1 LPKATKAMTRPQV
14 ASRSEV
20 ARGLRASVCAA
31 TPRRGSL
38 LYKKWGKKA
47 VSAAIAL
54 FAAQGAFATNYDFT
68 GQVDNNWNT
77 AKNWYVENGGAQ
89 QTSVPNGKHNLNFR
103 SNATNIKASFKNN
116 PTVNISS
123 KYTACSWKL
132 HVRSLGTES
141 APVVF
146 NASTDANGLQVGNT
160 KASDKSGYYIA
171 CDTGDAW
178 LRLQKGTYGTASGG
192 LWYIGNA
199 GVQGHVVAD
208 SGVKVSSSQSLDIC
222 NGTFDSNGATV
233 SGNVVH
239 LGGYGNDT
247 NGRAD
252 THAIVRVNGGT
263 MSSGA
268 NTEIGCFTGSTTG
281 GYALLSVF
289 GGAVYTSG
297 NNLQMGA
304 ANGIQHDQAWL
315 AVTNGTMTVNG
326 SVYINGGDG
335 GIAIGDGGSLV
346 VSGNGLYVADGG
358 RGYANVGGDFKISI
372 GEGGVL
378 AAKTISR
385 KSTATGAQN
394 VNVAFEGGT
403 LKATVDSSSFVTD
416 HSQVTVTVAAAGGTI
431 DANGKT
437 VTIPANIGEDPSS
450 TGGALT
456 FAGGSTVT
464 LAGTV
469 SCALTLEPG
478 LAMVGVTSANKSSV
492 LGHLTVAIPASGVID
507 GTPILTNTTAN
518 AVFDQ
523 SELAAVSFSGNQDG
537 RYALKVANGGTQ
549 VIVEDTLAGE
559 YVWNDGASGVSWKTA
574 GKWSKNGVAGD
585 WHESTAAVFEHD
597 GDATTIADG
606 DSVTVASLAFRASAT
621 VGGAGT
627 LTLSSPT
634 VPVPAGATAVIEPQ
648 TVGALEKTG
657 AGTLTLGSS
666 RTEQTVVAEGTLAM
680 SGGATLDATK
690 LTLGTDPAK
699 PVTLDLGGATL
710 NGDIAGCL
718 ANGMDVTL
726 KNSSMTAAGVYFNLR
741 PNNGNLTRKLT
752 FEDANLTTGRLGLNT
767 VTDLDAD
774 IVLRRS
780 NFVLQNNEYN
790 WIMQASTNGTL
801 RIGMEDSLME
811 FGGPVYALTCRDLP
825 SGASPAAPSLF
836 WSLSNSTLRVK
847 NGSNFFFGRDD
858 NYNKNI
864 ECPTGVLAATNSLIE
879 LASALYVGH
888 GTQGANTAGSYT
900 ADFES
905 CTITAKQI
913 SVYNDRPLN
922 AVRFNN
928 TRFALNNHSS
938 YWIETRY
945 AFETMGEG
953 GTAIKPVTID
963 AGGLVLDSNGYNGS
977 LVADPQGP
985 GAITKT
991 GAGTL
996 TLARDQTSFS
1006 ALNVNVGTVAVA
1018 DGISVARPVTVAD
1031 GATLKVDGSATF
1043 TGGIALASGAVLSI
1057 AAPNADTPAV
1067 TASAISFANGAM
1079 IELPQVPAKGRYKL
1093 LALSSGTFA
1102 ADALSGVT
1110 VSGIAVPYTLSV
1122 EGDTISISIEHDFLY
1137 VENQVIASQTIAKD
1151 TIAVGRGGFNIEGLS
1166 LAENVRF
1173 VYDPVATPI
1182 YVWGTA
1188 AGALTV
1194 GSGAKLAL
1202 SANYA
1207 DMTLGR
1213 IVLLTYKDGN
1223 AVLPENLNDIFDASS
1238 IASGATYTVTS
1249 EPAPEASYGRLQL
1262 VLTVGDY
1269 ANDAKEIRIM
1279 PIGDSITQGVT
1290 RDEQGDYPQYRSTI
1304 AARLAASGY
1313 KPKMLGLW
1321 KKANYD
1327 ASHVMVPEDWA
1338 WHSGI
1343 SGDRIMTSGNRGGVR
1358 DNLHV
1363 FLDIAGDVNAVTLLI
1378 GTNDLSGGRTPEEV
1392 FTAWTNL
1399 VFTISALRPNAK
1411 IIGGTILERNAE
1423 PVSTTAKVVALNT
1436 LLRSAYAGSLLP
1448 ANLVLLDLYP
1458 EVPLAESGNFFSD
1471 ALHLNW
1477 KGCAAVGEAFAGAIK
1492 TALPLAGLSGAP
1504 DPTVTDEPQ
1513 AALGAA
1519 ETVPADYRDGM
1530 THIFTIDA
1538 ASATNGFSS
1547 APYTATNNVVSLN
1560 RAVSKAGYYMELV
1573 RKGTNRRRYVWVDF
1587 DTAGKTL
1594 DEIDFP
1600 WDGANLDF
1608 VAEKLHVYS
1617 NDPSIH
1623 VVAADDDSIVGA
1635 IEGTHFNYSGTDD
1648 ATDPRVPADILLNND
1663 TNEPQFGWNDT
1674 LGSSGGHGGFQ
1685 VHRLFSQTGADTHW
1699 NDAEVLFAWNAWGTT
1714 MANAPDAIGIGTFAK
1729 STSLG
1734 NGLSTDYTH
1743 VNQATDGAADTLTA
1757 NGYSVRHLEIW
1768 AMVET
1773 PENPQHGKWI
1783 GGVGPNMST
1792 PENWDDN
1799 IVPSAGDTLDFSSV
1813 TSATTVNGDI
1823 DATFG
1828 LVTNG
1833 TGVITFLGRLTATS
1847 FTDTT
1852 KIAVGANAT
1861 VTLDGDL
1868 MFSGKTSDFY
1878 VLYCIGAGGRF
1889 VVTGRYGLNPDCTG
1903 RPNPQQSPGGGLFV
1917 VGGFCDNA
1925 ETWMF
1930 TEVSNGTQDWLIGPL
1945 GISGTCS
1952 TKGVWVHG
1960 GTASKPVLQANTND
1974 FAIGLK
1980 TCLRENG
1987 TLTLNTTGDGDDEGH
2002 VITLDAGIYDKGK
2015 LFIAGKGKV
2024 VCNATA
2030 TGTVTDGNAARS
2042 AYSGAVTV
2050 KDTATLAI
2058 KPGERLTTG
2067 AISVASNATLQVAQ
2081 SGKVELGGNLTLDDG
2096 AALGFNFTEKK
2107 VAPVLSVATSATLP
2121 EGGTIAVKISAT
2133 EGIRPKGGDHTLTSG
2148 GKFAGATVSPAAGA
2162 PSWVKGVSV
2171 NSSGDIVLTVK
2182 RKGFVVFIR

>member
-1 LPKATKAMTRPQV
+1 
-14 ASRSEV
+14 
-20 ARGLRASVCAA
+20 
-31 TPRRGSL
+31 
-38 LYKKWGKKA
+38 
-47 VSAAIAL
+47 
-54 FAAQGAFATNYDFT
+54 
-68 GQVDNNWNT
+68 
-77 AKNWYVENGGAQ
+77 
-89 QTSVPNGKHNLNFR
+89 
-103 SNATNIKASFKNN
+103 
-116 PTVNISS
+116 
-123 KYTACSWKL
+123 
-132 HVRSLGTES
+132 
-141 APVVF
+141 
-146 NASTDANGLQVGNT
+146 
-160 KASDKSGYYIA
+160 
-171 CDTGDAW
+171 
-178 LRLQKGTYGTASGG
+178 
-192 LWYIGNA
+192 
-199 GVQGHVVAD
+199 
-208 SGVKVSSSQSLDIC
+208 
-222 NGTFDSNGATV
+222 
-233 SGNVVH
+233 
-239 LGGYGNDT
+239 
-247 NGRAD
+247 
-252 THAIVRVNGGT
+252 
-263 MSSGA
+263 
-268 NTEIGCFTGSTTG
+268 
-281 GYALLSVF
+281 
-289 GGAVYTSG
+289 
-297 NNLQMGA
+297 
-304 ANGIQHDQAWL
+304 
-315 AVTNGTMTVNG
+315 
-326 SVYINGGDG
+326 
-335 GIAIGDGGSLV
+335 
-346 VSGNGLYVADGG
+346 
-358 RGYANVGGDFKISI
+358 
-372 GEGGVL
+372 
-378 AAKTISR
+378 
-385 KSTATGAQN
+385 
-394 VNVAFEGGT
+394 
-403 LKATVDSSSFVTD
+403 
-416 HSQVTVTVAAAGGTI
+416 
-431 DANGKT
+431 
-437 VTIPANIGEDPSS
+437 
-450 TGGALT
+450 
-456 FAGGSTVT
+456 
-464 LAGTV
+464 
-469 SCALTLEPG
+469 
-478 LAMVGVTSANKSSV
+478 
-492 LGHLTVAIPASGVID
+492 
-507 GTPILTNTTAN
+507 
-518 AVFDQ
+518 
-523 SELAAVSFSGNQDG
+523 
-537 RYALKVANGGTQ
+537 
-549 VIVEDTLAGE
+549 
-559 YVWNDGASGVSWKTA
+559 
-574 GKWSKNGVAGD
+574 
-585 WHESTAAVFEHD
+585 
-597 GDATTIADG
+597 
-606 DSVTVASLAFRASAT
+606 
-621 VGGAGT
+621 
-627 LTLSSPT
+627 
-634 VPVPAGATAVIEPQ
+634 
-648 TVGALEKTG
+648 
-657 AGTLTLGSS
+657 
-666 RTEQTVVAEGTLAM
+666 
-680 SGGATLDATK
+680 
-690 LTLGTDPAK
+690 
-699 PVTLDLGGATL
+699 
-710 NGDIAGCL
+710 
-718 ANGMDVTL
+718 
-726 KNSSMTAAGVYFNLR
+726 
-741 PNNGNLTRKLT
+741 
-752 FEDANLTTGRLGLNT
+752 
-767 VTDLDAD
+767 
-774 IVLRRS
+774 
-780 NFVLQNNEYN
+780 
-790 WIMQASTNGTL
+790 MQASTNGTL
-801 RIGMEDSLME
+801 RIDMTDSLME
-811 FGGPVYALTCRDLP
+811 FGYNVYALTCRDLP

-879 LASALYVGH
+879 LASALYIGH

-928 TRFALNNHSS
+928 TRFALNTHSD
-938 YWIETRY
+938 YWVETRE

-963 AGGLVLDSNGYNGS
+963 AGGLVLDSNGFNGS

-985 GAITKT
+985 GAITKI
-991 GAGTL
+991 GEGTL
-996 TLARDQTSFS
+996 TLTRAQTSSS
-1006 ALNVNVGTVAVA
+1006 ALNVNGGTVVVA
-1018 DGISVARPVTVAD
+1018 DGISVARPVTVAA
-1031 GATLKVDGSATF
+1031 GATLKTEGAATF
-1043 TGGIALASGAVLSI
+1043 TGGIALASGAALSI

-1067 TASAISFANGAM
+1067 TASAISFANGA
-1079 IELPQVPAKGRYKL
+1079 ILKLPTAPSKGSYKL
-1093 LALSSGTFA
+1093 IALSSGTFA
-1102 ADALSGVT
+1102 SDALSGVT
-1110 VSGIAVPYTLSV
+1110 VSGIAVPYSLSV
-1122 EGDTISISIEHDFLY
+1122 DGDTISISIENDFLY
-1137 VENQVIASQTIAKD
+1137 VENQITASQTIAKD
-1151 TIAVGRGGFNIEGLS
+1151 TIAVGKGGFNIEGLS

-1173 VYDPVATPI
+1173 TYDPVATPI

-1458 EVPLAESGNFFSD
+1458 EVPLAESGNFFTD

-1513 AALGAA
+1513 SALGAA

-1538 ASATNGFSS
+1538 ASATNSFSS

-1587 DTAGKTL
+1587 DATGKTL

-1685 VHRLFSQTGADTHW
+1685 VHRLFSQTGTDTHW
-1699 NDAEVLFAWNAWGTT
+1699 NNAEVLFAWNAWGTS

-1783 GGVGPNMST
+1783 GGAGPNMST
-1792 PENWDDN
+1792 PENWDDG
-1799 IVPSAGDTLDFSSV
+1799 IVPSAGDTLDFSGVS
-1813 TSATTVNGDI
+1813 SATTVNGDI

-1833 TGVITFLGRLTATS
+1833 TGVVTFTGDKMRATS
-1847 FTDTT
+1847 FTDTS
-1852 KIAVGANAT
+1852 KVAVGANAT
-1861 VTLDGDL
+1861 VMLDGDL
-1868 MFSGKTSDFY
+1868 MFSGKTSDFN
-1878 VLYCIGAGGRF
+1878 VLETIGAGGRF
-1889 VVTGRYGLNPDCTG
+1889 VVTGRYGLNSDCTG
-1903 RPNPQQSPGGGLFV
+1903 RPSPTRLTGGGLFV

-1930 TEVSNGTQDWLIGPL
+1930 TEVNNGTQDWLIGPL

-1987 TLTLNTTGDGDDEGH
+1987 TLTLNTTGDGDGEGH

-2030 TGTVTDGNAARS
+2030 TGTVTDGNANRS

-2067 AISVASNATLQVAQ
+2067 AISVASNATLQVTQ
-2081 SGKVELGGNLTLDDG
+2081 SGTVALGGNLTLADG
-2096 AALGFNFTEKK
+2096 AVLGFNFTEKK
-2107 VAPVLSVATSATLP
+2107 PAPVLDVTGKTVTFGNQTNVVVTVSAEDGKRPYGSV
-2121 EGGTIAVKISAT
+2121 
-2133 EGIRPKGGDHTLTSG
+2133 TLTNG
-2148 GKFAGATVSPAAGA
+2148 GKFANANVSLADGA
-2162 PSWVKGVSV
+2162 PKWASGVDV
-2171 NSSGDIVLTVK
+2171 DNGDIVLRVK
-2182 RKGFVVFIR
+2182 ASGLFIIMR

>member
-1 LPKATKAMTRPQV
+1 MKTGNTLVEKSHERSSQLRSGDGHRLCGFRQISHVIA
-14 ASRSEV
+14 AS
-20 ARGLRASVCAA
+20 
-31 TPRRGSL
+31 
-38 LYKKWGKKA
+38 
-47 VSAAIAL
+47 AIAL
-54 FAAQGAFATNYDFT
+54 FTAQGAFATNYDFT

-89 QTSVPNGKHNLNFR
+89 QTSVPSGKHNLNFR
-103 SNATNIKASFKNN
+103 SNATNIKTSFKNN
-116 PTVNISS
+116 PAVNINS
-123 KYTACSWKL
+123 KYTACTWKV

-160 KASDKSGYYIA
+160 TASDKSGYYIA
-171 CDTGDAW
+171 YDTGDAW

-192 LWYIGNA
+192 LWYIGCA
-199 GVQGHVVAD
+199 SCQGHVVAD
-208 SGVKVSSSQSLDIC
+208 SGVTVSSSQSLDIC

-239 LGGYGNDT
+239 LGGYGNGN

-263 MSSGA
+263 MSSSA

-315 AVTNGTMTVNG
+315 AITNGTMNVKG
-326 SVYINGGDG
+326 SAYINGGDG

-346 VSGNGLYVADGG
+346 VSGTVGLCVADGG

-378 AAKTISR
+378 STKTIQNR
-385 KSTATGAQN
+385 TATAPQQ

-403 LKATVDSSSFVTD
+403 LKALADSSSFVTAAN
-416 HSQVTVTVAAAGGTI
+416 QVTVTVAAKGGTI

-437 VTIPANIGEDPSS
+437 VTIPAAIGEDPSS

-456 FAGGSTVT
+456 FAGGGTVT
-464 LAGTV
+464 LEGAI

-478 LAMVGVTSANKSSV
+478 AAMVGVTTTSKSSV
-492 LGHLTVAIPASGVID
+492 LGHLTVAIPVSGVLD
-507 GTPILTNTTAN
+507 GTPVLTNTTAD

-523 SELAAVSFSGNQDG
+523 SDLALATISGGQNG
-537 RYALKVANGGTQ
+537 RFVLKLANGGTQ
-549 VIVEDTLAGE
+549 IVVEDTLAGE
-559 YVWNDGASGVSWKTA
+559 YVWNDGASGAFWKAA

-585 WHESTAAVFEHD
+585 WLESTSAVFENS
-597 GDATTIADG
+597 GDATTIAAG

-621 VGGAGT
+621 VSGAGT
-627 LTLSSPT
+627 LTLSAPT
-634 VPVPAGATAVIEPQ
+634 VPVASGATAVIQPQ

-657 AGTLTLGSS
+657 EGTLVLGAS
-666 RTEQTVVAEGTLAM
+666 RTEQTTLTEGTLAM
-680 SGGATLDATK
+680 ANGATLDGTK
-690 LTLGTDPAK
+690 LTLGADAAK
-699 PVTLDLGGATL
+699 PVTLDLGGGTL
-710 NGDIAGCL
+710 NGDMAGCL
-718 ANGMDVTL
+718 VNGTDVTL
-726 KNSSMTAAGVYFNLR
+726 TNGSMTASGVYFNMR
-741 PNNGNLTRKLT
+741 PSLGNLPRTLT
-752 FEDANLTTGRLGLNT
+752 FEDANLTTGRIGVNT
-767 VTDLDAD
+767 MTDLEAD
-774 IVLRRS
+774 LVLRRS
-780 NFVLQNNEYN
+780 NLVFEQNDNN

-811 FGGPVYALTCRDLP
+811 FGGPVLALTCRDLP
-825 SGASPAAPSLF
+825 SGASPAAPSFF

-847 NGSNFFFGRDD
+847 NGNNFYFGRDD

-879 LASALYVGH
+879 LASALYIGH

-928 TRFALNNHSS
+928 TRFALNNNSS

-991 GAGTL
+991 GEGTL
-996 TLARDQTSFS
+996 TLTRDQTSSS
-1006 ALNVNVGTVAVA
+1006 ALNVNGGTVVVA
-1018 DGISVARPVTVAD
+1018 DGVSVARPVTVAD
-1031 GATLKVDGSATF
+1031 GAKLKAEGSATF
-1043 TGGIALASGAVLSI
+1043 TGGITFASGAALSI

-1067 TASAISFANGAM
+1067 TASAISFANGA
-1079 IELPQVPAKGRYKL
+1079 ILELPVAPQKGSYKL
-1093 LALSSGTFA
+1093 IALSSGTFA

-1110 VSGIAVPYTLSV
+1110 VSGIAVPYTLSMD
-1122 EGDTISISIEHDFLY
+1122 GDTINISIEHDFLY
-1137 VENQVIASQTIAKD
+1137 VENQITASQTIAKD
-1151 TIAVGRGGFNIEGLS
+1151 TIVVGKGGFNIEGLS
-1166 LAENVRF
+1166 MAENVRF
-1173 VYDPVATPI
+1173 TYDPVATPI
-1182 YVWGTA
+1182 YVYGTTE
-1188 AGALTV
+1188 GVLTV

-1202 SANYA
+1202 SENYA

-1213 IVLLTYKDGN
+1213 IVLLTYKEGN

-1269 ANDAKEIRIM
+1269 ANDAKEIRIL

-1290 RDEQGDYPQYRSTI
+1290 RDDQGDYPQYRTTI

-1338 WHSGI
+1338 WHCGI
-1343 SGDRIMTSGNRGGVR
+1343 SGDRIMTSNNRGGVR

-1363 FLDIAGDVNAVTLLI
+1363 FLDIAGDVHAVTLLI
-1378 GTNDLSGGRTPEEV
+1378 GTNDLSGGRTPEEA

-1399 VFTISALRPNAK
+1399 VFDIAAQRPNAK
-1411 IIGGTILERNAE
+1411 IIGGTILERNAA

-1436 LLRSAYAGSLLP
+1436 LLRSAYAGNLLP
-1448 ANLVLLDLYP
+1448 ANLVLVDLYP

-1492 TALPLAGLSGAP
+1492 TALPLDGLSGAP
-1504 DPTVTDEPQ
+1504 DPTVTDESQ
-1513 AALGAA
+1513 SALGAA
-1519 ETVPADYRDGM
+1519 ATVPADYLNGL

-1547 APYTATNNVVSLN
+1547 APYTATNNVVSPN
-1560 RAVSKAGYYMELV
+1560 RTVSKVGYYMELV

-1587 DTAGKTL
+1587 DATGKTL
-1594 DEIDFP
+1594 GEIDFP

-1635 IEGTHFNYSGTDD
+1635 VEGTHFNYSATDD
-1648 ATDPRVPADILLNND
+1648 ATDARIPADILLTSD
-1663 TNEPQFGWNDT
+1663 TSEPQFGWNDT
-1674 LGSSGGHGGFQ
+1674 LGSSGGHGCFQ
-1685 VHRLFSQTGADTHW
+1685 VHRLFSQTGTDTHW

-1734 NGLSTDYTH
+1734 SGLSTDYTH
-1743 VNQATDGAADTLTA
+1743 VHQTTDGATDTLTA

-1768 AMVET
+1768 ATVET
-1773 PENPQHGKWI
+1773 ANPQHGKWI
-1783 GGVGPNMST
+1783 GGMGPNMST

-1799 IVPSAGDTLDFSSV
+1799 IVPSAGDTLDFSGV

-1833 TGVITFLGRLTATS
+1833 TGVVTFTGDKMRATS
-1847 FTDTT
+1847 FTDTS
-1852 KIAVGANAT
+1852 KVAVGANAT

-1878 VLYCIGAGGRF
+1878 VLYRIGAGGRF
-1889 VVTGRYGLNPDCTG
+1889 VVTGRYGLNPGCTG
-1903 RPNPQQSPGGGLFV
+1903 RPSPQQSPGGGLFV

-1925 ETWMF
+1925 EAWMF
-1930 TEVSNGTQDWLIGPL
+1930 TEINTGTQDWLIGPL

-1952 TKGVWVHG
+1952 TKGLWVHG
-1960 GTASKPVLQANTND
+1960 SANAKPVLQANTND

-1980 TCLRENG
+1980 TCLRQNG
-1987 TLTLNTTGDGDDEGH
+1987 TLTLNTTGDGDGEGH
-2002 VITLDAGIYDKGK
+2002 VITLDAGIYDTGK
-2015 LFIAGKGKV
+2015 LIIAGKGKV

-2030 TGTVTDGNAARS
+2030 TGTVTDGNTPRT
-2042 AYSGAVTV
+2042 AYSGAVQV

-2058 KPGERLTTG
+2058 KPGETLTTG
-2067 AISVASNATLQVAQ
+2067 AISVASNATLQVTQ
-2081 SGKVELGGNLTLDDG
+2081 SGTVVLGGNLTLADG
-2096 AALGFNFTEKK
+2096 AVLDFNFTDKK
-2107 VAPVLSVATSATLP
+2107 PAPVLDVTDKTVTFGSQSNVVVRVTAE
-2121 EGGTIAVKISAT
+2121 EGKRA
-2133 EGIRPKGGDHTLTSG
+2133 KGGVSVLTAG
-2148 GKFAGATVSPAAGA
+2148 GKFAHANVTLVDKPDWAM
-2162 PSWVKGVSV
+2162 GVSV
-2171 NSSGDIVLTVK
+2171 NDDGDIVLRAISTGLVL
-2182 RKGFVVFIR
+2182 FLQ

>member
-1 LPKATKAMTRPQV
+1 M
-14 ASRSEV
+14 
-20 ARGLRASVCAA
+20 
-31 TPRRGSL
+31 
-38 LYKKWGKKA
+38 KKRTTAA
-47 VSAAIAL
+47 VSVAIAL
-54 FAAQGAFATNYDFT
+54 FAAHGAFAANYDFT

-123 KYTACSWKL
+123 KYTSCSWKL

-160 KASDKSGYYIA
+160 NVNDKTGYYIA
-171 CDTGDAW
+171 YDTGDAW

-192 LWYIGNA
+192 LWYIGCA
-199 GVQGHVVAD
+199 SYQGHVIAD
-208 SGVKVSSSQSLDIC
+208 SGVTVSSSQSLDIC
-222 NGTFDSNGATV
+222 NGTFDSNVATV

-239 LGGYGNDT
+239 LGGYGNGN

-281 GYALLSVF
+281 GYALLSVY
-289 GGAVYTSG
+289 GDAVYRVGS
-297 NNLQMGA
+297 NLQMGA

-315 AVTNGTMTVNG
+315 AITNGTMNVTG
-326 SVYINGGDG
+326 AVYINGGDG

-346 VSGNGLYVADGG
+346 VSANGGLCVADGG

-378 AAKTISR
+378 AAKTIQNR
-385 KSTATGAQN
+385 TATAPQQ

-403 LKATVDSSSFVTD
+403 LKALADSSSFVTAAN
-416 HSQVTVTVAAAGGTI
+416 QVTVTVAAKGGTI
-431 DANGKT
+431 DANGKA
-437 VTIPANIGEDPSS
+437 VTIPAAIHEDPAS

-456 FAGGSTVT
+456 FVGGGKVT
-464 LAGTV
+464 FSGAV
-469 SCALTLEPG
+469 SCAVTQDVG
-478 LAMVGVTSANKSSV
+478 AGTIIGVTSAAKSALFS
-492 LGHLTVAIPASGVID
+492 HLTVAIPASGAAD
-507 GTPILTNTTAN
+507 GTVVVESADSAFN
-518 AVFDQ
+518 ALDV
-523 SELAAVSFSGNQDG
+523 AAIALSGNDG
-537 RYALKVANGGTQ
+537 SRYRLALGNGGMSI
-549 VIVEDTLAGE
+549 VVEDTLAGE
-559 YVWNDGASGVSWKTA
+559 YVWNDGASGAGWRTA

-585 WHESTAAVFEHD
+585 WFESTSAVFENA
-597 GDATTIADG
+597 GDAATINADVTAA
-606 DSVTVASLAFRASAT
+606 SVTFRANAT
-621 VGGAGT
+621 VGGTAT
-627 LTLSSPT
+627 LTAPLVAVSNDVVARIDAPT
-634 VPVPAGATAVIEPQ
+634 AAPVGSVF
-648 TVGALEKTG
+648 VKTG
-657 AGTLTLGSS
+657 AGTLTLGAS
-666 RTEQTVVAEGTLAM
+666 RTDATVVAEGTLAM
-680 SGGATLDATK
+680 ANGATLDGTK
-690 LTLGTDPAK
+690 LTLGADAAK
-699 PVTLDLGGATL
+699 TVALDLGGGTL
-710 NGDIAGCL
+710 NGNTVGCFV
-718 ANGMDVTL
+718 NGTDATL
-726 KNSSMTAAGVYFNLR
+726 KNGSMTASGVYFNLR
-741 PNNGNLTRKLT
+741 PNNGNLPRTLT

-767 VTDLDAD
+767 VADLEAD
-774 IVLRRS
+774 LALRRT
-780 NFVLQNNEYN
+780 NLVFEQNDNN

-847 NGSNFFFGRDD
+847 NGNSFYFGRDD
-858 NYNKNI
+858 GYNKNI
-864 ECPTGVLAATNSLIE
+864 QCPAGVLAATNSLIE
-879 LASALYVGH
+879 IASALYIGH
-888 GTQGANTAGSYT
+888 GTKGANTDGSYT

-913 SVYNDRPLN
+913 SVYHDRPLN
-922 AVRFNN
+922 AVRFND
-928 TRFALNNHSS
+928 TRFALNTHSD
-938 YWIETRY
+938 YWIETKNQ
-945 AFETMGEG
+945 FETMGEG

-977 LVADPQGP
+977 LVADPQGS
-985 GAITKT
+985 GAITKI
-991 GAGTL
+991 GEGTL
-996 TLARDQTSFS
+996 TLARDQTSSS
-1006 ALNVNVGTVAVA
+1006 ALNVNGGTVVVA
-1018 DGISVARPVTVAD
+1018 DGVSVARPVTVAD
-1031 GATLKVDGSATF
+1031 GAKLKIDGSATF
-1043 TGGIALASGAVLSI
+1043 TGGITLASGAALSI

-1067 TASAISFANGAM
+1067 TVSSISFANGS
-1079 IELPQVPAKGRYKL
+1079 ILELPTTLPKGKHKL
-1093 LALSSGTFA
+1093 LALSTGTFA
-1102 ADALSGVT
+1102 SDALSGVT
-1110 VSGIAVPYTLSV
+1110 VSGIAVPYSLSV
-1122 EGDTISISIEHDFLY
+1122 EGDTICVNIERDSIY
-1137 VENQVIASQTIAKD
+1137 VENQITTSQTIAKD

-1173 VYDPVATPI
+1173 TYDPVATPI
-1182 YVWGTA
+1182 YVYGTTE
-1188 AGALTV
+1188 GALNV

-1223 AVLPENLNDIFDASS
+1223 AVLPGNLNDIFDASS
-1238 IASGATYTVTS
+1238 IAAGATYTVTS
-1249 EPAPEASYGRLQL
+1249 EPAPEASDGRLQL

-1269 ANDAKEIRIM
+1269 ANDAKEIRIL

-1290 RDEQGDYPQYRSTI
+1290 KDDQGDYPQYRTTI

-1338 WHSGI
+1338 WHCGI
-1343 SGDRIMTSGNRGGVR
+1343 SGDRIITSNNRGGVR

-1363 FLDIAGDVNAVTLLI
+1363 FFDIAGDVNAVTLLI

-1399 VFTISALRPNAK
+1399 VFNIAALRPNAK
-1411 IIGGTILERNAE
+1411 IIGGTILERNAA

-1436 LLRSAYAGSLLP
+1436 LLRSAYAANLLP
-1448 ANLVLLDLYP
+1448 ENLVLVDLYP

-1477 KGCAAVGEAFAGAIK
+1477 KGCAAAGEAFAGAIE

-1513 AALGAA
+1513 LALGAA
-1519 ETVPADYRDGM
+1519 ATVPADYRDGM

-1538 ASATNGFSS
+1538 ASATNSFRS

-1573 RKGTNRRRYVWVDF
+1573 RRGTNRRRYVWVDF
-1587 DTAGKTL
+1587 DATGKTL
-1594 DEIDFP
+1594 GEIDFP

-1623 VVAADDDSIVGA
+1623 IVAADDDSIVGA
-1635 IEGTHFNYSGTDD
+1635 VEGTHFNYSATDD
-1648 ATDPRVPADILLNND
+1648 ATDPRVPADILLSSD
-1663 TNEPQFGWNDT
+1663 TSEPQFGWNDT

-1685 VHRLFSQTGADTHW
+1685 VHRLFSQTGTDTHW

-1714 MANAPDAIGIGTFAK
+1714 MANAPDTIGIGTFAK

-1734 NGLSTDYTH
+1734 SGLSTDYTH
-1743 VNQATDGAADTLTA
+1743 VHQTTDGATDTLTA

-1768 AMVET
+1768 AIVVL

-1792 PENWDDN
+1792 PANWDDG
-1799 IVPSAGDTLDFSSV
+1799 IVPSAGDTLDFSGV

-1833 TGVITFLGRLTATS
+1833 TGVVTFTGDKMRATS
-1847 FTDTT
+1847 FTDTS
-1852 KIAVGANAT
+1852 KIAVGENAT

-1878 VLYCIGAGGRF
+1878 VLNRIGAGGRF

-1903 RPNPQQSPGGGLFV
+1903 RPSPQQSPGGGLFV

-1925 ETWMF
+1925 EAWMF
-1930 TEVSNGTQDWLIGPL
+1930 TETNTATQDWLIGSL

-1952 TKGVWVHG
+1952 TKGLWVHG
-1960 GTASKPVLQANTND
+1960 AASAKPVLQANTND

-1980 TCLRENG
+1980 TCLRQNG
-1987 TLTLNTTGDGDDEGH
+1987 TLTLNTTGDGDGEGH
-2002 VITLDAGIYDKGK
+2002 VITLDAGIYDTGK
-2015 LFIAGKGKV
+2015 LVISGKGKV

-2042 AYSGAVTV
+2042 AYSGAVQV

-2058 KPGERLTTG
+2058 KPGETLTTG
-2067 AISVASNATLQVAQ
+2067 AISVASNATLQVKQ
-2081 SGKVELGGNLTLDDG
+2081 SSGTVSLGGNLTLADG
-2096 AALGFNFTEKK
+2096 AVLGFNFTERKP
-2107 VAPVLSVATSATLP
+2107 APVLDVTDKTVTFGSQSNVVVRITAA
-2121 EGGTIAVKISAT
+2121 EGKCA
-2133 EGIRPKGGDHTLTSG
+2133 KGGVNVLTSG
-2148 GKFAGATVSPAAGA
+2148 GKFANANVSLAEGA
-2162 PSWVKGVSV
+2162 PKWALRAKVV
-2171 NSSGDIVLTVK
+2171 NGDIVLVCQSGMSIIV
-2182 RKGFVVFIR
+2182 R

>member
-1 LPKATKAMTRPQV
+1 MKEV
-14 ASRSEV
+14 EGVSRRVS
-20 ARGLRASVCAA
+20 RACGFAF
-31 TPRRGSL
+31 
-38 LYKKWGKKA
+38 
-47 VSAAIAL
+47 SAAIAL
-54 FAAQGAFATNYDFT
+54 FTAHGAFATSYDFT

-123 KYTACSWKL
+123 KYTDCSWKL

-160 KASDKSGYYIA
+160 TSGDKTGYYIA
-171 CDTGDAW
+171 YDTGDAW

-192 LWYIGNA
+192 LWYIGCA
-199 GVQGHVVAD
+199 SYQGHVVAD
-208 SGVKVSSSQSLDIC
+208 SGVTVSSSQSLDIC

-239 LGGYGNDT
+239 LGGYGNGT
-247 NGRAD
+247 NGKAD

-263 MSSGA
+263 MSSSA

-281 GYALLSVF
+281 GYALLSVY
-289 GGAVYTSG
+289 GDAVYRVGS
-297 NNLQMGA
+297 NLQMGA

-315 AVTNGTMTVNG
+315 AITNGTMNVTG
-326 SVYINGGDG
+326 AVYVNGGDG

-346 VSGNGLYVADGG
+346 VSANGGLCVADGG

-378 AAKTISR
+378 AAKTIQNR
-385 KSTATGAQN
+385 TATAPQQ

-403 LKATVDSSSFVTD
+403 LKALADSSSFVTAAN
-416 HSQVTVTVAAAGGTI
+416 QVTVTVAAKGGTI
-431 DANGKT
+431 DANGKA
-437 VTIPANIGEDPSS
+437 VTIPAAINEDPDL

-456 FAGGSTVT
+456 LTGGGKVT
-464 LAGTV
+464 FSGAVSCAVTQDVGAGTV
-469 SCALTLEPG
+469 I
-478 LAMVGVTSANKSSV
+478 GVTSAAKSALLS
-492 LGHLTVAIPASGVID
+492 HLTVAIPASGAAD
-507 GTPILTNTTAN
+507 GTVVVESADSAFN
-518 AVFDQ
+518 ASDV
-523 SELAAVSFSGNQDG
+523 AAIALSGNEG
-537 RYALKVANGGTQ
+537 SRYRLALGNGGMSI
-549 VIVEDTLAGE
+549 VVEDTLAGE
-559 YVWNDGASGVSWKTA
+559 YVWNDGASGAGWRTA

-585 WHESTAAVFEHD
+585 WYDSTAAVFGNA
-597 GDATTIADG
+597 GDAATINADVTAA
-606 DSVTVASLAFRASAT
+606 SVTFRANAT
-621 VGGAGT
+621 VGGTAT
-627 LTLSSPT
+627 LTVPLVAVSNDVAARIDAPT
-634 VPVPAGATAVIEPQ
+634 AAPVGSVF
-648 TVGALEKTG
+648 VKTG
-657 AGTLTLGSS
+657 AGTLTLGAS
-666 RTEQTVVAEGTLAM
+666 RTDATVVAEGTLAM
-680 SGGATLDATK
+680 ANGATLDGTK
-690 LTLGTDPAK
+690 LTLGTDAAK
-699 PVTLDLGGATL
+699 TVALDLGAGTL
-710 NGDIAGCL
+710 NGFTAGCL
-718 ANGMDVTL
+718 ANGTDATL
-726 KNSSMTAAGVYFNLR
+726 KNGDLTASGVYFNMR
-741 PNNGNLTRKLT
+741 PSVGNLPRTLT
-752 FEDANLTTGRLGLNT
+752 FDDANLTTGRIGVNT
-767 VTDLDAD
+767 MTDLEAD
-774 IVLRRS
+774 LVLRRS
-780 NFVLQNNEYN
+780 NLVFEQNDNN

-847 NGSNFFFGRDD
+847 NGNSFYFGRDD
-858 NYNKNI
+858 NNKNI
-864 ECPTGVLAATNSLIE
+864 QRPTGVLAATNSVIE
-879 LASALYVGH
+879 LASALYIGH
-888 GTQGANTAGSYT
+888 GTKGTNTDGSYT

-913 SVYNDRPLN
+913 SVYHDRPLN

-928 TRFALNNHSS
+928 TRFALNTHSD
-938 YWIETRY
+938 YWIETKSQ
-945 AFETMGEG
+945 FETMGEG

-963 AGGLVLDSNGYNGS
+963 AGGLVLDSNGFNGS

-991 GAGTL
+991 GEGTL
-996 TLARDQTSFS
+996 TLARAQTSAS
-1006 ALNVNVGTVAVA
+1006 ALNVNGGTVVVA
-1018 DGISVARPVTVAD
+1018 DGVSVARPITVAD
-1031 GATLKVDGSATF
+1031 GAKLKAEGSATF
-1043 TGGIALASGAVLSI
+1043 TGGIALAAGAVLSI

-1067 TASAISFANGAM
+1067 TASAISFANGA
-1079 IELPQVPAKGRYKL
+1079 ILKLPTAPSKGSYKL
-1093 LALSSGTFA
+1093 ITLSSGTFA

-1110 VSGIAVPYTLSV
+1110 VSGIAVPYSLSV
-1122 EGDTISISIEHDFLY
+1122 EGDTISISIENDFLY
-1137 VENQVIASQTIAKD
+1137 VENQVTASQTIAKD
-1151 TIAVGRGGFNIEGLS
+1151 TIVVGKGGFNIEGLS
-1166 LAENVRF
+1166 LSENVRF
-1173 VYDPVATPI
+1173 TYDPVATPI
-1182 YVWGTA
+1182 YVYGTTE
-1188 AGALTV
+1188 GVLTV

-1249 EPAPEASYGRLQL
+1249 EPAPDTNYGRLQL

-1269 ANDAKEIRIM
+1269 ANDAKEIRIL

-1290 RDEQGDYPQYRSTI
+1290 RDEQGDYPQYRTTI

-1338 WHSGI
+1338 WHCGI

-1378 GTNDLSGGRTPEEV
+1378 GTNDLSGGRTPEEA

-1399 VFTISALRPNAK
+1399 VFSIAAQRPNAK
-1411 IIGGTILERNAE
+1411 IIGGTILERNAA
-1423 PVSTTAKVVALNT
+1423 PVSTTAKVVALNA
-1436 LLRSAYAGSLLP
+1436 LLRSAYEGNLLP

-1471 ALHLNW
+1471 GLHLNW

-1492 TALPLAGLSGAP
+1492 TALPLAGLSGAS

-1513 AALGAA
+1513 SALGAA
-1519 ETVPADYRDGM
+1519 ETIPADYRDGM

-1547 APYTATNNVVSLN
+1547 APYTATNNVVSMN

-1635 IEGTHFNYSGTDD
+1635 VEGTHFNYSATDD
-1648 ATDPRVPADILLNND
+1648 ATDARVPADILLSSD

-1685 VHRLFSQTGADTHW
+1685 VHRIFSQTGADTHW
-1699 NDAEVLFAWNAWGTT
+1699 NNAEVLFAWNAWGTT
-1714 MANAPDAIGIGTFAK
+1714 MANAPDTIGIGTFAK

-1734 NGLSTDYTH
+1734 SGLSTDYTH
-1743 VNQATDGAADTLTA
+1743 VHQTTDGATDTLTA

-1768 AMVET
+1768 ATVET

-1799 IVPSAGDTLDFSSV
+1799 TVPSAGDTLDFSGV

-1833 TGVITFLGRLTATS
+1833 TGVVTFTGDKMRATS
-1847 FTDTT
+1847 FTDTS
-1852 KIAVGANAT
+1852 KIAVGENAT

-1878 VLYCIGAGGRF
+1878 VLYRIGAGGRF

-1903 RPNPQQSPGGGLFV
+1903 RPSSQESSGAGLFV

-1930 TEVSNGTQDWLIGPL
+1930 TEPNTKTQDWLIGPL

-1952 TKGVWVHG
+1952 TKGLWVHG
-1960 GTASKPVLQANTND
+1960 TASAKPVLQANTND

-1980 TCLRENG
+1980 TCLRQNG
-1987 TLTLNTTGDGDDEGH
+1987 TLTLNTTGDGDGEGH
-2002 VITLDAGIYDKGK
+2002 VITLDAGIYDTGN
-2015 LFIAGKGKV
+2015 LVIAGKGKV

-2030 TGTVTDGNAARS
+2030 TGTVTDGNTPRT
-2042 AYSGAVTV
+2042 AYSGAVQV

-2058 KPGERLTTG
+2058 KPGETLTTG

-2081 SGKVELGGNLTLDDG
+2081 SGKVELGGNLTLADG
-2096 AALGFNFTEKK
+2096 AVLGFNFTERKT
-2107 VAPVLSVATSATLP
+2107 VPVLDVTGKAVTFGSQSNVVVKVSAAD
-2121 EGGTIAVKISAT
+2121 GTR
-2133 EGIRPKGGDHTLTSG
+2133 GKGGESVLTAGGRFANANITLVD
-2148 GKFAGATVSPAAGA
+2148 KPDWAM
-2162 PSWVKGVSV
+2162 GVSV
-2171 NSSGDIVLTVK
+2171 NDDGDIVLKAK
-2182 RKGFVVFIR
+2182 RTDLVIIIH

>member
-1 LPKATKAMTRPQV
+1 MKEVLAI
-14 ASRSEV
+14 SRCVS
-20 ARGLRASVCAA
+20 RACGFAFSA
-31 TPRRGSL
+31 L
-38 LYKKWGKKA
+38 L
-47 VSAAIAL
+47 VIVL

-103 SNATNIKASFKNN
+103 SNASNIKASFKNN
-116 PTVNISS
+116 PTVNINS

-141 APVVF
+141 VPVVF

-160 KASDKSGYYIA
+160 TANDKTGYYIA
-171 CDTGDAW
+171 YDTGDAW
-178 LRLQKGTYGTASGG
+178 LRLQKGTYETASGG
-192 LWYIGNA
+192 FWYIGCA
-199 GVQGHVVAD
+199 SYQGHVVAD
-208 SGVKVSSSQSLDIC
+208 SGVTVSSSQGLDIC

-239 LGGYGNDT
+239 LGGYGNGN

-263 MSSGA
+263 MSSSA

-289 GGAVYTSG
+289 GGAVYTAG

-315 AVTNGTMTVNG
+315 AITNGTMNVTG
-326 SVYINGGDG
+326 AVYINGGDG
-335 GIAIGDGGSLV
+335 GIAIGDGGSFV
-346 VSGNGLYVADGG
+346 VSANGGLCVADGG

-378 AAKTISR
+378 AAKTIQNR
-385 KSTATGAQN
+385 TATAPQQ

-403 LKATVDSSSFVTD
+403 LKALADSGSFLTD
-416 HSQVTVTVAAAGGTI
+416 ANQVTVTVAAKGGTI
-431 DANGKT
+431 DTNGKT
-437 VTIPANIGEDPSS
+437 VTIPAAIHEAPAS

-456 FAGGSTVT
+456 LTGGGKVT
-464 LAGTV
+464 FSGAV
-469 SCALTLEPG
+469 SCAVTQDVG
-478 LAMVGVTSANKSSV
+478 AGTIIGVTSSAKSALFS
-492 LGHLTVAIPASGVID
+492 HLTVAIPASGAAD
-507 GTPILTNTTAN
+507 GTVVVESADSAFN
-518 AVFDQ
+518 ASDV
-523 SELAAVSFSGNQDG
+523 AAIALSGNDG
-537 RYALKVANGGTQ
+537 SRYRLALGNGGMSI
-549 VIVEDTLAGE
+549 VVEDTLAGE
-559 YVWNDGASGVSWKTA
+559 YVWNDGASGTGWRTA

-585 WHESTAAVFEHD
+585 WLESTSAVFENA
-597 GDATTIADG
+597 GDAATIDADVTAA
-606 DSVTVASLAFRASAT
+606 SVTFRANAT
-621 VGGAGT
+621 VGGTAT
-627 LTLSSPT
+627 LTVPLVAVSNDVAARIDAPT
-634 VPVPAGATAVIEPQ
+634 TAPVGSVF
-648 TVGALEKTG
+648 VKTG
-657 AGTLTLGSS
+657 AGTLTLGAS
-666 RTEQTVVAEGTLAM
+666 RTDATVVAEGTLAM
-680 SGGATLDATK
+680 ANGATLDGTK
-690 LTLGTDPAK
+690 LTLGTDAAK
-699 PVTLDLGGATL
+699 TVALDLGAGTL
-710 NGDIAGCL
+710 NGFTAGCL
-718 ANGMDVTL
+718 ANGTDATL
-726 KNSSMTAAGVYFNLR
+726 KNGDLTASGVYFNMR
-741 PNNGNLTRKLT
+741 PSVGNLPRTLT
-752 FEDANLTTGRLGLNT
+752 FDDANLTTGRIGVNT
-767 VTDLDAD
+767 MTDLEAD
-774 IVLRRS
+774 LVLRRS
-780 NFVLQNNEYN
+780 NLVFEQNDNN

-847 NGSNFFFGRDD
+847 SGNNFYFGRDD
-858 NYNKNI
+858 NNNKNI
-864 ECPTGVLAATNSLIE
+864 QCPTGVLAATNSLIE
-879 LASALYVGH
+879 IASALYIGH
-888 GTQGANTAGSYT
+888 GTKGTNTDGSYT

-913 SVYNDRPLN
+913 SVYHDRPLN

-928 TRFALNNHSS
+928 TSFALNTHSD
-938 YWIETRY
+938 YWIETKSQ
-945 AFETMGEG
+945 FETMGEG

-963 AGGLVLDSNGYNGS
+963 AGGLVLDSNGFNGS

-991 GAGTL
+991 GEGTL
-996 TLARDQTSFS
+996 TLARDQTSAS
-1006 ALNVNVGTVAVA
+1006 ALNVNGGTVVVA
-1018 DGISVARPVTVAD
+1018 DGVSVARPVTVAD
-1031 GATLKVDGSATF
+1031 GANLKADGSATF
-1043 TGGIALASGAVLSI
+1043 TGGITLASGAALSI
-1057 AAPNADTPAV
+1057 VAPNADTPAV
-1067 TASAISFANGAM
+1067 TVSSISFANGS
-1079 IELPQVPAKGRYKL
+1079 ILELPTTLPKGKHKL
-1093 LALSSGTFA
+1093 LALSTGTFA
-1102 ADALSGVT
+1102 VDALSGVT
-1110 VSGIAVPYTLSV
+1110 VSGIAVPYSLSV
-1122 EGDTISISIEHDFLY
+1122 EGDTISISIEHDFLS
-1137 VENQVIASQTIAKD
+1137 VENQITTSQTIAKD
-1151 TIAVGRGGFNIEGLS
+1151 TIAVGRGGFNIESLS
-1166 LAENVRF
+1166 LSENVRF
-1173 VYDPVATPI
+1173 TYDPVATPI
-1182 YVWGTA
+1182 YVQGTTE
-1188 AGALTV
+1188 GALTV

-1238 IASGATYTVTS
+1238 IAAGATYAVTS
-1249 EPAPEASYGRLQL
+1249 EPAPETSYGRLQL

-1269 ANDAKEIRIM
+1269 ANDAKEIRIL

-1290 RDEQGDYPQYRSTI
+1290 RDDQGDYPQYRTTI

-1338 WHSGI
+1338 WHCGI
-1343 SGDRIMTSGNRGGVR
+1343 SGDRIITSNNRGGVR

-1363 FLDIAGDVNAVTLLI
+1363 FLDIAGDVHAVTLLI

-1399 VFTISALRPNAK
+1399 VFNIAALRPNAK
-1411 IIGGTILERNAE
+1411 IIGGTILERNAA

-1436 LLRSAYAGSLLP
+1436 LLRSAYAGNLLP

-1477 KGCAAVGEAFAGAIK
+1477 KGCAAVGEAFAGAIT

-1504 DPTVTDEPQ
+1504 DPTVKDEPQ
-1513 AALGAA
+1513 SALGAA
-1519 ETVPADYRDGM
+1519 ATIPADYLNGM

-1538 ASATNGFSS
+1538 ASATNCFSS
-1547 APYTATNNVVSLN
+1547 APYTTTNNVVSLN
-1560 RAVSKAGYYMELV
+1560 KTVSKAGYYMELV

-1587 DTAGKTL
+1587 DATGKTL
-1594 DEIDFP
+1594 GEIDFP

-1623 VVAADDDSIVGA
+1623 VVAADDDSVVGA
-1635 IEGTHFNYSGTDD
+1635 VEGTHFNYSATDD
-1648 ATDPRVPADILLNND
+1648 ATDPRVPADILLSSD

-1685 VHRLFSQTGADTHW
+1685 VHRLFSQTGTDMHW

-1714 MANAPDAIGIGTFAK
+1714 MANAPDTIGIGTFAK

-1734 NGLSTDYTH
+1734 SGLSTDYTH
-1743 VNQATDGAADTLTA
+1743 AHQATDGATDTLTA

-1768 AMVET
+1768 VEMA
-1773 PENPQHGKWI
+1773 NPQHGRWI

-1792 PENWDDN
+1792 PANWDDG
-1799 IVPSAGDTLDFSSV
+1799 IVPSAGDTLDFSGV

-1833 TGVITFLGRLTATS
+1833 TGIVTFTGDKMCATS
-1847 FTDTT
+1847 FTDTS
-1852 KIAVGANAT
+1852 KIAVGENAT

-1878 VLYCIGAGGRF
+1878 VLNRIGAGGRF
-1889 VVTGRYGLNPDCTG
+1889 VVTGRYGINPDCTG
-1903 RPNPQQSPGGGLFV
+1903 RPSPQQSPGGGLFV
-1917 VGGFCDNA
+1917 VGGFYDNA
-1925 ETWMF
+1925 EAWMF
-1930 TEVSNGTQDWLIGPL
+1930 TETNTATQDWLIGPQ

-1952 TKGVWVHG
+1952 TKGLWVHG
-1960 GTASKPVLQANTND
+1960 TASAKPVLQANTND

-1980 TCLRENG
+1980 TCLRQNG
-1987 TLTLNTTGDGDDEGH
+1987 TLTLNTTGDGDGEGH
-2002 VITLDAGIYDKGK
+2002 VITLDAGIYDTGK
-2015 LFIAGKGKV
+2015 LIIAGKGKV

-2030 TGTVTDGNAARS
+2030 TGTVTDGNTPRT
-2042 AYSGAVTV
+2042 AYSGAVQV

-2058 KPGERLTTG
+2058 KPGETLTTG
-2067 AISVASNATLQVAQ
+2067 AISVASNATLQVTQ
-2081 SGKVELGGNLTLDDG
+2081 SGKVALGGNLTLADG
-2096 AALGFNFTEKK
+2096 AVLDFNFTDKK
-2107 VAPVLSVATSATLP
+2107 PAPVLDVTGKTVTFGSQSNVVVRVTAE
-2121 EGGTIAVKISAT
+2121 EGKRA
-2133 EGIRPKGGDHTLTSG
+2133 KGGVSVLTAG
-2148 GKFAGATVSPAAGA
+2148 GKFAHANVTLVDKPDWAM
-2162 PSWVKGVSV
+2162 GVSV
-2171 NSSGDIVLTVK
+2171 NDDGDIVLRAISNGLVI
-2182 RKGFVVFIR
+2182 VVQ